1 MKKQNVVRALLMF
14 ALLIGVLVAA
24 GSEVDAQSGGMIGS
38 GTRSQ
43 VLGSGG
49 DDGQTMGSGGRQMMG
64 SGGRSNGGMLG
75 SGTFIGEDGG
85 TISGEDDGGGTI
97 GSGTRSQII
106 GSGARTSSFFDT
118 LMRFFGF

>member
-14 ALLIGVLVAA
+14 SLLVGFFVAA
-24 GSEVDAQSGGMIGS
+24 GSDVYAQDGGMIGS

-49 DDGQTMGSGGRQMMG
+49 RSDGGYLGSGNRD
-64 SGGRSNGGMLG
+64 GGMLG
-75 SGTFIGEDGG
+75 SGTITEGDGGG
-85 TISGEDDGGGTI
+85 TIGSGTISSEDDGGGGTI

-106 GSGARTSSFFDT
+106 GSGSRTSSFFYT
-118 LMRFFGF
+118 MMRFFGF